1 METTYTE
8 PEPLKRAVVKEE
20 LVAITGDCI
29 TAMILNQFI
38 YWSERRKDAD
48 KFLQEEI
55 EIAQKYGNEET
66 DNSTLPKLSYGW
78 IYKKTEELADELM
91 LSSSRQ
97 TVRKHITS
105 LVKAG
110 FIDERRNPKYK
121 WDQTVQYRV
130 NLYKIQTELE
140 KYGYTLEGY
149 TWSVTVR
156 NNSESKIDV
165 ETEANDNNV
174 SSCNCSV
181 SKTDIGALKNLRTI
195 PEITS
200 ETTVKTVSKI
210 KPAKAGEHKL
220 ENVGKGMNYKRN
232 TWKSKMSADD
242 IPYPGSSFPYPGSSY
257 HAVADDEL
265 M

>member
-1 METTYTE
+1 METTYAE
-8 PEPLKRAVVKEE
+8 PKPLKRAVVKEE
-20 LVAITGDCI
+20 LVAITGDFV

-38 YWSERRKDAD
+38 FWSERRKDSD
-48 KFLQEEI
+48 KFIQEEI
-55 EIAQKYGNEET
+55 EIAQKYRNNEEG
-66 DNSTLPKLSYGW
+66 DNSTLPELSYGW
-78 IYKKTEELADELM
+78 IYKKTEELADEVM

-97 TVRKHITS
+97 TVRKHITL

-130 NLYKIQTELE
+130 NLYKIQSELE

-149 TWSVTVR
+149 TWNVTAR
-156 NNSESKIDV
+156 NNSESKTDV
-165 ETEANDNNV
+165 ATEANNNNV
-174 SSCNCSV
+174 SYCNCSV

-200 ETTVKTVSKI
+200 QITLRAVSKT
-210 KPAKAGEHKL
+210 KPAEA
-220 ENVGKGMNYKRN
+220 GKGKNYKRN
-232 TWKSKMSADD
+232 TWKNKMSADD
-242 IPYPGSSFPYPGSSY
+242 IPYPGSSFPYPGCSRHS
-257 HAVADDEL
+257 VADDEL